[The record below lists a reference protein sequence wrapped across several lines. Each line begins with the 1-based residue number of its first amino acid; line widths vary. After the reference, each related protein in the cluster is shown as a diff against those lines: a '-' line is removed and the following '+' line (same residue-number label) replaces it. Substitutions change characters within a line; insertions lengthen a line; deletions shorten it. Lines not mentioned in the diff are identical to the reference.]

1 MKYLL
6 IALALLTGNTL
17 FAQDAC
23 QQPHP
28 VFPTLLDNYSLRKCE
43 DKAKDKLSLY
53 EDIPGGLTQ
62 VIKKEGRLL
71 MFNFQFN
78 GEYEKRPTVSQIL
91 KFHEDAAKKSGVQV
105 LSKTNKAIYFKAT
118 KDKMTYWIY
127 LTTDATGDYF
137 LYTLVEPAT
146 QP

>member
-6 IALALLTGNTL
+6 VAFALLTTGNTL
-17 FAQDAC
+17 LAQDAC

-28 VFPTLLDNYSLRKCE
+28 VFAIMDNYSIRKCE

-71 MFNFQFN
+71 MFNYQFN
-78 GEYEKRPTVSQIL
+78 GEYEKRPSVAQIL
-91 KFHEDAAKKSGVQV
+91 KFHEDAAKKAGVRT
-105 LSKTNKAIYFKAT
+105 LSKTNKATYYT
-118 KDKMTYWIY
+118 VTRDKNTYWIY

-137 LYTLVEPAT
+137 LYAIVEPA
-146 QP
+146 P